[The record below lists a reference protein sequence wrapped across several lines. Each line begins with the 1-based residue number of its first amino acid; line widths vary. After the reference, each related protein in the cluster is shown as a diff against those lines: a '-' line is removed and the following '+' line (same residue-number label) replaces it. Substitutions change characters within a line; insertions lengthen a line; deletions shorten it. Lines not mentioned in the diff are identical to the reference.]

1 MENLISYWQ
10 HLPYHISP
18 NIFSLGSFHLR
29 YYSLMYLVAF
39 FLTYVL
45 VTYRLKSED
54 FDYSLETI
62 QDFFLW
68 GMLGLIIGARFGYV
82 LFYNPVHYLR
92 HPWEIVLP
100 FDFSQGLRFV
110 GITGMSYH
118 GGVIGI
124 VISAL
129 VFCYKRGVNFWD
141 LADLFCPTFPLG
153 YTFGRLGNFING
165 ELFGRATTVPWG
177 MFFPTAPNREL
188 RHPSQLYEAFFEG
201 IVLFIVLWSLRKRRP
216 FRGFHLAVYII
227 GYGIAGRVSFS

>member
-1 MENLISYWQ
+1 
-10 HLPYHISP
+10 
-18 NIFSLGSFHLR
+18 
-29 YYSLMYLVAF
+29 MYLVAF

-45 VTYRLKSED
+45 VSYRLKTEN

-82 LFYNPVHYLR
+82 LFYNPVYYLR

-129 VFCYKRGVNFWD
+129 LFCHKRGSSAAKVS
-141 LADLFCPTFPLG
+141 LESPTNPTSTG
-153 YTFGRLGNFING
+153 YRKPIFSAFI
-165 ELFGRATTVPWG
+165 
-177 MFFPTAPNREL
+177 
-188 RHPSQLYEAFFEG
+188 S
-201 IVLFIVLWSLRKRRP
+201 I
-216 FRGFHLAVYII
+216 
-227 GYGIAGRVSFS
+227 